1 MTKTLCFVFQAK
13 KMKEILLI
21 KSLILFLFLYLTAA
35 CSSEVKQPF
44 SSDYLY
50 SADPIADAQKAISK
64 GDLHVYATYSGGPY
78 TPAIKRGCVSNEN
91 IVPLKGT
98 SHGYDTYKQAQFN
111 TLADLYAKYY
121 NSQIKIHLVRNGDKC
136 LSWAD

>member
-1 MTKTLCFVFQAK
+1 MEV
-13 KMKEILLI
+13 ILLI
-21 KSLILFLFLYLTAA
+21 RLSKIAILFCLTTS
-35 CSSEVKQPF
+35 CSKDTEQPF
-44 SSDYLY
+44 TLNYLY
-50 SADPIADAQKAISK
+50 HADPIADAQKAISK

-98 SHGYDTYKQAQFN
+98 SHGYDTYKQHQFN
-111 TLADLYAKYY
+111 TLADLYAEYY